1 MYRLVNDFVRI
12 AAWKPNS
19 AGGSEARRPIR
30 MELRATHTHTPLKK
44 VDPLYFLSGGMCVS
58 TNGFTWLVEE
68 YKEGGESAVDTYM
81 SYSLTMNI
89 HRSTATVTVEYDDS
103 SQWKT
108 LINWFRVKLLLFAL
122 DPSYIYACAHPWSF
136 HDSDPTKFT
145 KIIKLK

>member
-19 AGGSEARRPIR
+19 ARPGAGGSEARRPIR

-58 TNGFTWLVEE
+58 TNGFTWLVQ
-68 YKEGGESAVDTYM
+68 EGGESAVDTYM

-108 LINWFRVKLLLFAL
+108 LINWFRVKLFLFAL
-122 DPSYIYACAHPWSF
+122 DPSYIIQNTVSYYDTVCTDVRYHTYSVQ
-136 HDSDPTKFT
+136 
-145 KIIKLK
+145 